1 MEQEQ
6 KLRDQD
12 KIGFEVTIMGPGWDG
27 QMWDWYQD
35 RNLKDSSGSGM
46 GPVTTY
52 WAYAKH

>member
-1 MEQEQ
+1 MGQEQ